1 MAELTNATLKTAI
14 QEYLLARDA
23 HVSAA
28 KQESALRKKRKE
40 CGRKVLQ
47 HFGNCDDLLLKV
59 SDSLLL
65 RIPGEWYECGINVEP
80 GVEDLITTDSYNAK
94 EQFSSD

>member
-1 MAELTNATLKTAI
+1 MKDCTSETLKNAIADFLAAKSAHENAVI
-14 QEYLLARDA
+14 QEDELC
-23 HVSAA
+23 
-28 KQESALRKKRKE
+28 KKRQA

-65 RIPGEWYECGINVEP
+65 RIPGEWYESDRAVEP

-94 EQFSSD
+94 EQFGD

>member
-1 MAELTNATLKTAI
+1 MAELTSATLKAAI

-23 HVSAA
+23 HESAA

-40 CGRKVLQ
+40 CGRKVLE
-47 HFGNCDDLLLKV
+47 HFSNCDDLLLKA

-65 RIPGEWYECGINVEP
+65 RIPGEWYECDTNVEP
-80 GVEDLITTDSYNAK
+80 GVEDLITTDSYNAE
-94 EQFSSD
+94 EQFPSD